1 MTTAPESGNADLLA
15 PVAPGLSAGAFADRV
30 LGAALG
36 TLEMYAVYFGDRL
49 GWYRTLAEQGPLT
62 SLELS
67 RATGTAERYA
77 REWLEHQAVSGYLTV
92 SDPTDQPQARR
103 YRLPAAHA
111 EVLTDQDS
119 LAHLGP
125 FARVLAATGLN
136 LDDIVEAYRTGGGVS
151 WQQLGVNAREGQAE
165 LNRPLFLHAL
175 AQQVL
180 PGIPDLHARLRAGA
194 RVADVGCGAGWSAIG
209 IANGYPDVTVDGYD
223 VDAASVETARRNAA
237 GAESADRVTFVLQD
251 VAARQLGDGTPYDA
265 VFAFECVHDLG
276 DPVGFLRTMRGAVAG
291 DGFVVVMDELTEE
304 RFTAPAGPQER
315 LLYGFSITTCL
326 VDGMASE
333 GAAGTGTVMR
343 PETLRRYAAEAGFSR
358 VEILP
363 SPADVDFRFYRLHL

>member
-151 WQQLGVNAREGQAE
+151 WQQLGVNAREGQSAM
-165 LNRPLFLHAL
+165 NRPLFLHAL
-175 AQQVL
+175 AQQVVQVDAQQQVHDAD
-180 PGIPDLHARLRAGA
+180 DLHESTPATVAKRARTVNLA
-194 RVADVGCGAGWSAIG
+194 ADS
-209 IANGYPDVTVDGYD
+209 NR
-223 VDAASVETARRNAA
+223 S
-237 GAESADRVTFVLQD
+237 
-251 VAARQLGDGTPYDA
+251 
-265 VFAFECVHDLG
+265 
-276 DPVGFLRTMRGAVAG
+276 
-291 DGFVVVMDELTEE
+291 
-304 RFTAPAGPQER
+304 R
-315 LLYGFSITTCL
+315 LLRGRWLLKPLT
-326 VDGMASE
+326 
-333 GAAGTGTVMR
+333 
-343 PETLRRYAAEAGFSR
+343 PNK
-358 VEILP
+358 P
-363 SPADVDFRFYRLHL
+363 HQ